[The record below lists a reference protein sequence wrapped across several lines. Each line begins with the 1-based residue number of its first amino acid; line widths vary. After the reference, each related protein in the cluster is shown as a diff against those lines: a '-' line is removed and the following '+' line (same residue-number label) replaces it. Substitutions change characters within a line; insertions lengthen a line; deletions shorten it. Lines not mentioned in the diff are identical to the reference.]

1 MGRIA
6 GQEEEEEEEDEEGG
20 TISALSV
27 RSGHSGR
34 RGLDLS
40 SQVRDPPP
48 PLPADLP
55 AIIASIRCMFPV
67 CCDLQPLCC
76 ESQAAASVTNKESFM
91 TVTLLWPCKIHG
103 WLVVN

>member
-6 GQEEEEEEEDEEGG
+6 GQEEEEEEGEDEEG

-55 AIIASIRCMFPV
+55 AIIASIPTSAACFLSAVTSSPCVVKVR
-67 CCDLQPLCC
+67 LQL
-76 ESQAAASVTNKESFM
+76 Q
-91 TVTLLWPCKIHG
+91 
-103 WLVVN
+103 